1 MSGQPDRSFEAL
13 MPASSANLRELF
25 ERLDPHFAE
34 VSSTHLSRL
43 LSRPG
48 LDFRTRSLVLTG
60 QYTVTERH
68 HQLEVTI
75 EAALEAGV
83 RPSDVLE
90 VILQCYV
97 YTGPWVVAAAG
108 EVYLRVLER
117 RPDQNDDF
125 SAHVEDGMRR
135 SLDEER
141 TTWSEGD
148 RDDSRLGPLIDRY
161 GWHGISTGLR
171 LRPRHHINLVATL
184 DALDPDYLQAWLD
197 AIYGGMYT
205 RGVLDDRTRIICVV
219 GNTLAA
225 GEQHQSRRHMRSA
238 LRGGATPKELLEVIF
253 QTTGLFGHT
262 HLMPA
267 AIDDLVR
274 IVDEEGRI
282 DELVDPDRIDE
293 VRRIVAARVAS
304 RGGVAEIDLQTLKGE
319 E

>member
-1 MSGQPDRSFEAL
+1 MVKDPSIETV
-13 MPASSANLRELF
+13 MPAGAATLRELF
-25 ERLDPHFAE
+25 QRLDPNFAE
-34 VSSTHLSRL
+34 LSSTHLSRL

-48 LDFRTRSLVLTG
+48 LDARTRLLVLTG
-60 QYTVTERH
+60 QYTVTGRH
-68 HQLEVTI
+68 DQLGETI
-75 EAALEAGV
+75 EAALDAGV
-83 RPSDVLE
+83 PFSDILE

-117 RPDQNDDF
+117 RPELADDF
-125 SAHVEDGMRR
+125 SARVDDGATRD
-135 SLDEER
+135 LDEER
-141 TTWSEGD
+141 VTWNETD
-148 RDDSRLGPLIDRY
+148 RDDPRLPALLEKY
-161 GWHGISTGLR
+161 GWQGISTGLR

-184 DALDPDYLQAWLD
+184 DSLDPEYLQTWLD
-197 AIYGGMYT
+197 AIYGGMYV

-238 LRGGATPKELLEVIF
+238 LRSGATPKELLELIF

-274 IVDEEGRI
+274 IADEERRLE
-282 DELVDPDRIDE
+282 ELLAADRIDE

-304 RGGVAEIDLQTLKGE
+304 RQSVAEIDLKTLEGE

>member
-1 MSGQPDRSFEAL
+1 MVNDASIETL
-13 MPASSANLRELF
+13 MPTGIF
-25 ERLDPHFAE
+25 EQLDPHFAE
-34 VSSTHLSRL
+34 LSSTHLSRL

-48 LDFRTRSLVLTG
+48 LDSRTRFLILTG
-60 QYTVTERH
+60 QYTVTGRH
-68 HQLEVTI
+68 QQLEGTI
-75 EAALEAGV
+75 EAALDAGV
-83 RPSDVLE
+83 RPPDLLE

-117 RPDQNDDF
+117 RPEIADDL
-125 SAHVEDGMRR
+125 SARVDDGANR
-135 SLDEER
+135 SLQEER
-141 TTWSEGD
+141 GTWSEAD
-148 RDDSRLGPLIDRY
+148 RDHPRLAALIDRY

-184 DALDPDYLQAWLD
+184 DALDPGYLQAWLD
-197 AIYGGMYT
+197 AIYGGMYV
-205 RGVLDDRTRIICVV
+205 RGVLDDRTRVICVV

-238 LRGGATPKELLEVIF
+238 LRSGATPRELLEVIF

-274 IVDEEGRI
+274 IVDEEGHL
-282 DELVDPDRIDE
+282 DELVAADRIDE

-304 RGGVAEIDLQTLKGE
+304 RGGVAEIDLQTLEGRE
-319 E
+319 

>member
-1 MSGQPDRSFEAL
+1 MVKDPSIETV
-13 MPASSANLRELF
+13 MPAGAARLRELF
-25 ERLDPHFAE
+25 QRLDPQFAE
-34 VSSTHLSRL
+34 LSTTHLSRL
-43 LSRPG
+43 LGRPQ
-48 LDFRTRSLVLTG
+48 LDARTRLLVLTG
-60 QYTVTERH
+60 QYTVTGRH
-68 HQLEVTI
+68 DQLGETI
-75 EAALEAGV
+75 EAALDEGV
-83 RPSDVLE
+83 RSSDILE

-117 RPDQNDDF
+117 RPEITDDL
-125 SAHVEDGMRR
+125 SARVEDGSNR

-141 TTWSEGD
+141 ATWSETD
-148 RDDSRLGPLIDRY
+148 RDDPRLTGLLEKY
-161 GWHGISTGLR
+161 GWQGISTGLR

-184 DALDPDYLQAWLD
+184 DALDPDYLQTWLD
-197 AIYGGMYT
+197 AIYGGMYV

-238 LRGGATPKELLEVIF
+238 LRIGATPKELLELIF

-274 IVDEEGRI
+274 IADEEGRLE
-282 DELVDPDRIDE
+282 ELVAPDGIDE

-304 RGGVAEIDLQTLKGE
+304 RQSVAEIDLKTLEGKE
-319 E
+319 

>member
-1 MSGQPDRSFEAL
+1 MVIDPTKKLHD
-13 MPASSANLRELF
+13 LF

-34 VSSTHLSRL
+34 LSSSHLSRL
-43 LSRPG
+43 LHRPQ
-48 LDFRTRSLVLTG
+48 LDARTRLLVLTG
-60 QYTVTERH
+60 QYTVTGKLD
-68 HQLEVTI
+68 QLEETI
-75 EAALEAGV
+75 EAALDAGV
-83 RPSDVLE
+83 RSSDILE

-117 RPDQNDDF
+117 RPDATDDL
-125 SAHVEDGMRR
+125 SVRLDEGDGR
-135 SLDEER
+135 SLEEER
-141 TTWSEGD
+141 ATWSEAD
-148 RDDSRLGPLIDRY
+148 RDDPRLAALLEKY

-184 DALDPDYLQAWLD
+184 DALDPAYLQTWLD
-197 AIYGGMYT
+197 AIYGGMYV

-238 LRGGATPKELLEVIF
+238 LRSGATAKELLELIF

-274 IVDEEGRI
+274 IADEEGRL
-282 DELVDPDRIDE
+282 DELVTPDRIDE

-304 RGGVAEIDLQTLKGE
+304 RQSVAEIDLKTLEGKE
-319 E
+319 

>member
-1 MSGQPDRSFEAL
+1 MVKDPSIETV
-13 MPASSANLRELF
+13 MPAGAATLRELF
-25 ERLDPHFAE
+25 QRLDPNFAE
-34 VSSTHLSRL
+34 LSSTHLSRL

-48 LDFRTRSLVLTG
+48 LDARTRLLVLTG
-60 QYTVTERH
+60 QYTVTGRH
-68 HQLEVTI
+68 DQLGETI
-75 EAALEAGV
+75 EAALDAGV
-83 RPSDVLE
+83 PSSDILE

-117 RPDQNDDF
+117 RPELADDF
-125 SAHVEDGMRR
+125 SARVDDGATRD
-135 SLDEER
+135 LDEER
-141 TTWSEGD
+141 VTWNETD
-148 RDDSRLGPLIDRY
+148 RDDPRLPALLEKY
-161 GWHGISTGLR
+161 GWQGISTGLR

-184 DALDPDYLQAWLD
+184 DALDPDYLQTWLD
-197 AIYGGMYT
+197 AIYGGMYV

-238 LRGGATPKELLEVIF
+238 LRSGATPKELLELIF

-274 IVDEEGRI
+274 IADEEGRLE
-282 DELVDPDRIDE
+282 ELVAPDGIDE

-304 RGGVAEIDLQTLKGE
+304 RQSVAEIDLKTLEGE